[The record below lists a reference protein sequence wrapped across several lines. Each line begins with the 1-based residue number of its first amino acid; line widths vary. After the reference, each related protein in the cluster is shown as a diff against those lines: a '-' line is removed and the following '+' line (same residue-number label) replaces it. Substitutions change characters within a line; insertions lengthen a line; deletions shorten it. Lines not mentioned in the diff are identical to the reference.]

1 MPLLHNRYI
10 TLLSCFCFKPEQL
23 VLHIKKRLV
32 HANCLIQR
40 RQVLDFGSRLQ
51 CIMHIF
57 QHSCSC
63 IFDTG
68 LVIENG
74 RIHCTSSALEKG
86 LYLHLQWKR
95 VLRKTFVFVLFFYTG
110 SRKNVSLQVHTVTA
124 YLSRSFLIITHPLL
138 ICCIHDDW
146 NTYRGSIQET
156 ATIKQSDVEC
166 SKMRDVCCYW
176 RHI

>member
-1 MPLLHNRYI
+1 MRGSLFAWGEGVGTPLCYWH
-10 TLLSCFCFKPEQL
+10 L
-23 VLHIKKRLV
+23 VGATAAASTHPT
-32 HANCLIQR
+32 
-40 RQVLDFGSRLQ
+40 G
-51 CIMHIF
+51 M
-57 QHSCSC
+57 HSCSC

-110 SRKNVSLQVHTVTA
+110 SRKKVSLQVHTVTA
-124 YLSRSFLIITHPLL
+124 YLSRGFPIITHPLL
-138 ICCIHDDW
+138 ICCIHGDW

-156 ATIKQSDVEC
+156 TTIKQSDVEC
-166 SKMRDVCCYW
+166 SKMRDVYCYW